1 LAQFVFESGQ
11 RFLTPI
17 LPLFPSDFFVC
28 YTGTQATNIPDRLP
42 DAKKRSAYD
51 YSARAQAPPVGT
63 DDDHP
68 LGSSNM
74 NALGEKTLSK
84 MDQLKLARAEEKRT
98 QLHKERYDIISC
110 LEKEANPI
118 NSPRARNA
126 AELLIGQ
133 PIPGRTDDGILLIG
147 RTAAEE
153 HNVKKAKQAQYM
165 DQLNADSGK
174 KFGLGENYD
183 PAEDSLNTYKSY
195 KRIEKTGTTGYSIS
209 SGASID
215 MTSSMKE
222 LDFSVK
228 RKAQE
233 AYRAVLQEQQAHKA
247 EMLASEKAAD
257 ANIDTNSSYFMR
269 ADANSQ

>member
-1 LAQFVFESGQ
+1 
-11 RFLTPI
+11 
-17 LPLFPSDFFVC
+17 
-28 YTGTQATNIPDRLP
+28 
-42 DAKKRSAYD
+42 
-51 YSARAQAPPVGT
+51 
-63 DDDHP
+63 
-68 LGSSNM
+68 
-74 NALGEKTLSK
+74 

-98 QLHKERYDIISC
+98 QLQKERYDIISC

-153 HNVKKAKQAQYM
+153 HNDKKAKQAQYM
-165 DQLNADSGK
+165 EQLNADSGK

-209 SGASID
+209 SGASTD